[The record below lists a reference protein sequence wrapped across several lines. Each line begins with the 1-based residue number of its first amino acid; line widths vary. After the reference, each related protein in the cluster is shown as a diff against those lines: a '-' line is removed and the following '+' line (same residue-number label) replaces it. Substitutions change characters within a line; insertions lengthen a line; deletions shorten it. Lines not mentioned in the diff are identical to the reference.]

1 MCVYSIYSTDLATL
15 RLKAQNQQLWRREV
29 DAVTEAYTW
38 KWNDRENKKT
48 RYNPAVAQQGGGG
61 QQGGA
66 RRGRGRQHGQ
76 RSITA
81 YFDRMEI

>member
-1 MCVYSIYSTDLATL
+1 M
-15 RLKAQNQQLWRREV
+15 NQKLWRKGV
-29 DAVTEAYTW
+29 DAVTEAYTR

-48 RYNPAVAQQGGGG
+48 RYNPVVAQQGGGG

-66 RRGRGRQHGQ
+66 RRGRGRPRGRGRQHGQ

-81 YFDRMEI
+81 YFDQMEI